1 MSKTSKQ
8 DTNEGEPTPAPR
20 RSACPKVTSTTKMAP
35 AMKTTKTAKTAK
47 TTKTTKTAKTAK
59 TMKTAKTAKT
69 AVNGRLHNSATTRC
83 STYYLPGAQ
92 KRKKM
97 DEPEEQ
103 ANKRLHTDEA
113 GVQDEGHDNSEAP
126 GGPTSSME
134 QGELI
139 YGRKLY

>member
-8 DTNEGEPTPAPR
+8 DTDEGEPTPAPR
-20 RSACPKVTSTTKMAP
+20 RSARPKVTSTTKMAP

-47 TTKTTKTAKTAK
+47 TAK

-69 AVNGRLHNSATTRC
+69 AVNGRPHNSATTRC

-103 ANKRLHTDEA
+103 ANKHLHTDEA

-139 YGRKLY
+139 YGCKLY